1 MARLERP
8 TDLAGWRDY
17 ARRLEARASRK
28 ITQIERG
35 VYAPAALK
43 PIHAHINPETA
54 PRIARTGLDPRKGT
68 PALGRMTKAQVE
80 AHAHRLEEFMAPNVS
95 YFASANPRAT
105 PISAKAMLKYQ
116 YSINRSNEKVQGY
129 IDSVQG
135 TIIPWRGDAQFGKIF
150 DASRPYEK
158 YGPTSYDMKK
168 HKPLSPK
175 AFQSEESVKRATAKN
190 MEKLTSRHDERTMKG
205 IRDNIRKLID
215 GSGDPDMYVVLDLP
229 DEILKLMWT
238 VDSTFAN
245 ALRFRYKSNQD
256 FEEEGDNKHEFDIQ
270 SADHEDKLSGKD
282 LYNYGTQ
289 IEISSDEPSE
299 ANRSSRLRD
308 RAKRAFRRKSSR

>member
-1 MARLERP
+1 MAKLEKP

-35 VYAPAALK
+35 VYAPSALK
-43 PIHAHINPETA
+43 PIHEHINPETA
-54 PRIARTGLDPRKGT
+54 TRIAHTALDPRKGT
-68 PALGRMTKAQVE
+68 PAVGRMTKAQVE

-95 YFASANPRAT
+95 YFRSASGK

-116 YSINRSNEKVQGY
+116 YSINRSNAKVHDY
-129 IDSVQG
+129 VTSVQG
-135 TIIPWRGDAQFGKIF
+135 TVIPWRGDEQFGRIF
-150 DASRPYEK
+150 DPKRPHEK
-158 YGPTSYDMKK
+158 YGPTSYDMKE

-175 AFQSEESVKRATAKN
+175 SFQSEESVMRATAKN
-190 MEKLTSRHDERTMKG
+190 MEKLTTRYDERNMKG

-215 GSGDPDMYVVLDLP
+215 GSGDPDMYAVLDLP
-229 DEILKLMWT
+229 DDILKVMWT

-245 ALRFRYKSNQD
+245 ALRYRYESNQD
-256 FEEEGDNKHEFDIQ
+256 FEEEGDNKHEFNIQ

-289 IEISSDEPSE
+289 IEISSEKPSE

-308 RAKRAFRRKSSR
+308 RARRAFRRKSSR